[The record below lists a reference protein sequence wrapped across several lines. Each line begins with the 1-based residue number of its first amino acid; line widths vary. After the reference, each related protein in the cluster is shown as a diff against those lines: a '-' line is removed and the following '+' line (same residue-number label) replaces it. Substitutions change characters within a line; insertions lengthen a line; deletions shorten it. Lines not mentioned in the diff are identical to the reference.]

1 MKLAFL
7 RIAVAIALAS
17 RLSATKVWVVPQA
30 PPYPVRSAP
39 RPNPADVLE
48 RLSRMSPEQQQRA
61 LAGLPPGMQNQIAN
75 GLRRLE
81 RLPPE
86 QRAEWLVR
94 YRRFQQLSPLQKQ
107 EVRNMVLEFRM
118 LPQPRRAA
126 VKRELDVLRHLPEQ
140 EREQRLESQQ
150 FRSRFSPQE
159 RNMILIAAPV
169 LPDF

>member
-1 MKLAFL
+1 VKPALLGIAIGAF
-7 RIAVAIALAS
+7 ALQ
-17 RLSATKVWVVPQA
+17 LQGTKVWVE
-30 PPYPVRSAP
+30 PPPRPVRSIP

-61 LAGLPPGMQNQIAN
+61 LAGLPPGMQNQLAN
-75 GLRRLE
+75 GLKRLE
-81 RLPPE
+81 RLRPE
-86 QRAEWLVR
+86 ERAEWLVR

-126 VKRELDVLRHLPEQ
+126 VKRELDVLRHLPEPDRT
-140 EREQRLESQQ
+140 ERLESPA
-150 FRSRFSPQE
+150 FRNRFSPQE